1 MAERSTVNRMVA
13 GSNPAGPANKNTGEI
28 MPKNN
33 SVDIEQCYE
42 NQLDLEDEISALK
55 KQNEKMQAVL
65 DLILEVDALQ
75 DWAHENPDGDKS
87 IADLVRE
94 LVTL

>member
-1 MAERSTVNRMVA
+1 
-13 GSNPAGPANKNTGEI
+13 
-28 MPKNN
+28 
-33 SVDIEQCYE
+33 
-42 NQLDLEDEISALK
+42 LK

-94 LVTL
+94 LAFS

>member
-1 MAERSTVNRMVA
+1 
-13 GSNPAGPANKNTGEI
+13 
-28 MPKNN
+28 
-33 SVDIEQCYE
+33 
-42 NQLDLEDEISALK
+42 
-55 KQNEKMQAVL
+55 MQAVL

-94 LVTL
+94 LAIS

>member
-1 MAERSTVNRMVA
+1 
-13 GSNPAGPANKNTGEI
+13 

-75 DWAHENPDGDKS
+75 DWAHVNPDGDKS

-94 LVTL
+94 LVIS